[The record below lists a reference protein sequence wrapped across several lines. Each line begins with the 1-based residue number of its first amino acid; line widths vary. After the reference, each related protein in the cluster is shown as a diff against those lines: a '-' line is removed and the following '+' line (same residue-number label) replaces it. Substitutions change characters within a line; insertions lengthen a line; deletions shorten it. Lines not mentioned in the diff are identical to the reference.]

1 MKYIAPLVLL
11 VAALGTA
18 ACAPAPAPTPA
29 EKAPAVDTTAVAV
42 RAIRAAGELGFDAL
56 SKGDAASVAA
66 FYSEDA
72 LLMPANKPY
81 VVGRRAIKE
90 AFAEEF
96 TDNMKAG
103 VTLEM
108 DEMDIGVSGTLA
120 WRTGTFLGTGR
131 DGKPQGSGKFLQ
143 VWEKQADG
151 LWQITHSM
159 FNFDAPRGESQSKR

>member
-1 MKYIAPLVLL
+1 MKSIAPLALL
-11 VAALGTA
+11 VAAIGLA
-18 ACAPAPAPTPA
+18 ACTPAPAPAQ
-29 EKAPAVDTTAVAV
+29 KAQAPDTTAVDE

-56 SKGDAASVAA
+56 GKGDAASVAA

-90 AFAEEF
+90 AFADEF
-96 TDNMKAG
+96 MANKQAG
-103 VTLEM
+103 VTLVM

-120 WRTGTFLGTGR
+120 WRTGTFLGTGP

-143 VWEKQADG
+143 VWEKQDDG

-159 FNFDAPRGESQSKR
+159 FNFDAPRGAAAPGR